1 MSNKPETEYDVAVK
15 KLIKFGDVLR
25 GEVMPGAF
33 TDKLIEKKHL
43 PPTKTEKALSNQ
55 EVIDIIKKV
64 LKKDTGSKASVTQ
77 WISGDTIPKLDM
89 VVALADALGVSVDWL
104 LGRHEAT
111 SIELQTSY
119 EPFKQLGISKDAW
132 EILNKYKNHLLKTSK
147 EEGFVP
153 ENDNLF
159 ELYDEQLIALNTII
173 EYCFIKDDKITFPVL
188 DAVYSYLDIT
198 SQQPFYKMKTAIF
211 DFFSDRN
218 VIVSNTMISDS
229 DFYKPYTT
237 AEVEEYLA
245 EHNALCYPSEKIDIT
260 TFKPEEDAKCDYY
273 IKSKRVSR
281 GVLDL
286 LKESVGNMGQ
296 SSIEEMDSNAFYQL
310 KLQLS
315 KLKAMKIK
323 EQIEELNKKIK
334 FYKDAL
340 TKLDS
345 NDNENNNTY
354 IYFSTE
360 IENTSKEIDR
370 LNELLSYYEKN

>member
-1 MSNKPETEYDVAVK
+1 MSYKPETEYDVAVK

-25 GEVMPGAF
+25 GKVMPGAF
-33 TDKLIEKKHL
+33 TDKLIEGEYL

-104 LGRHEAT
+104 LGRHEVP
-111 SIELQTSY
+111 SIELQTTY

-132 EILNKYKNHLLKTSK
+132 QILNKYKNHLLKTSK
-147 EEGFVP
+147 EEGFVT

-188 DAVYSYLDIT
+188 DAVYSYLDIS
-198 SQQPFYKMKTAIF
+198 SQQPFLKIKSSIF
-211 DFFSDRN
+211 NFFSDKN
-218 VIVSNTMISDS
+218 AAVTQTILSDS
-229 DFYKPYTT
+229 DFYKPFTT
-237 AEVEEYLA
+237 EEVEEYIS
-245 EHNALCYPSEKIDIT
+245 EHNLFCSPDEKIDID
-260 TFKPEEDAKCDYY
+260 TFNPDEDKKCDYY
-273 IKSKRVSR
+273 IKSKRISN
-281 GVLDL
+281 GVLNL
-286 LKESVGNMGQ
+286 LKEGPANLGEAD
-296 SSIEEMDSNAFYQL
+296 IEEMDANAFYQL

-315 KLKAMKIK
+315 KLKAKKIK

-370 LNELLSYYEKN
+370 LNELLSYSEKN

>member
-1 MSNKPETEYDVAVK
+1 MSNKLETEYDVAVK

-33 TDKLIEKKHL
+33 TDKLIEGEYL

-89 VVALADALGVSVDWL
+89 VVALAYALGVSVDWL
-104 LGRHEAT
+104 LGRHKVP
-111 SIELQTSY
+111 SIELQATY

-132 EILNKYKNHLLKTSK
+132 EILNKYKNYLLETSK
-147 EEGFVP
+147 QDGFIP
-153 ENDNLF
+153 DNDNLF
-159 ELYDEQLIALNTII
+159 ELYDEQLIALNMIL
-173 EYCFIKDDKITFPVL
+173 EHYVVENGKITFPIL
-188 DAVYSYLDIT
+188 KGLYSYLDIAA
-198 SQQPFYKMKTAIF
+198 QQPFLKMKSSIF
-211 DFFSDRN
+211 DFFSDKN
-218 VIVSNTMISDS
+218 AAVTQTILSDS
-229 DFYKPYTT
+229 DFYKPLS
-237 AEVEEYLA
+237 AEEIEEYIS
-245 EHNALCYPSEKIDIT
+245 EHNLFCSPDEKIDID
-260 TFKPEEDAKCDYY
+260 TFNPDEDKKCDYY
-273 IKSKRVSR
+273 IKSKRISN
-281 GVLDL
+281 GVLNL
-286 LKESVGNMGQ
+286 LKEGPANLGEAD
-296 SSIEEMDSNAFYQL
+296 IEEMDANAFYQL

-315 KLKAMKIK
+315 KLKAKKIK

-345 NDNENNNTY
+345 DDNENNNTY

-360 IENTSKEIDR
+360 IEKTIKEIDR